1 MLTKSIKAISM
12 LVYGVYVLYFGE
24 IIMIRYSKSLYN
36 MYVNNSVKYPKPE
49 NYVLFNLIILFFQ
62 HIVAITVNTSAIY
75 LTIAYAFN

>member
-1 MLTKSIKAISM
+1 MLTKSIKAISL

-49 NYVLFNLIILFFQ
+49 NFILFNLITLLIQ
-62 HIVAITVNTSAIY
+62 HLIAISVNSFIIYQTIV
-75 LTIAYAFN
+75 YAFY